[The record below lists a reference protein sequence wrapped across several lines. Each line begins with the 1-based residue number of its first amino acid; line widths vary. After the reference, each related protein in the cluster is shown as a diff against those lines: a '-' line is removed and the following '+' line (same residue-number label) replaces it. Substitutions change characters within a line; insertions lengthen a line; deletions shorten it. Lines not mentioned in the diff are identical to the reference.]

1 MAKKTRN
8 QDNLDQLRQQML
20 LRLKAKRS
28 QRLDIY
34 AKTGNIQSNVIE
46 PGTEFI
52 QAQDTSLSPASTN
65 EIQRPRKWYDR
76 VLVGVEILA
85 VLLLIVIIFSGANLV
100 QNLNQE
106 FQSALAQPTMTAT
119 PLISAVVLPSGH
131 TFSEDGN
138 GVPLPNDS
146 EVPEHL
152 RPIVQAMAEIPIPTQ
167 SPQHAVRIQI
177 NAIDVDAPIVQG
189 DGWEQLKKGVGQH
202 IGSPNPG
209 DGGNLILSAH
219 NDIYGELFRDLDQLE
234 PGDVIRVFTNQI
246 TYEYVVVQTQIVE
259 PTFVEVLNQT
269 TQPIVTLISCYPYRV
284 SNQRIIV
291 TAERK

>member
-1 MAKKTRN
+1 MAKKTN
-8 QDNLDQLRQQML
+8 TNDNLEQLRYQML
-20 LRLKAKRS
+20 LRLQSKRS
-28 QRLDIY
+28 QRVDTFID
-34 AKTGNIQSNVIE
+34 TGNLTGNVVEPGIESQPERQIQS
-46 PGTEFI
+46 PS
-52 QAQDTSLSPASTN
+52 QPLLSQPS
-65 EIQRPRKWYDR
+65 RKWYDK
-76 VLVGVEILA
+76 VLIAVEVLA
-85 VLLLIVIIFSGANLV
+85 VILLAVIIINGANLV
-100 QNLNQE
+100 QNLNRE

-131 TFSEDGN
+131 TFSEDGS
-138 GVPLPNDS
+138 GIPLPNDS
-146 EVPEHL
+146 EVPAHL

-234 PGDVIRVFTNQI
+234 PGDVIKVFTNQI

-259 PTFVEVLNQT
+259 PTFVEVLKQTNQS
-269 TQPIVTLISCYPYRV
+269 ILTLISCYPYRV
-284 SNQRIIV
+284 SNQRIVV
-291 TAERK
+291 TAERR

>member
-1 MAKKTRN
+1 MAKNKQSSGNLDHLRYLMLIRLKDRRN
-8 QDNLDQLRQQML
+8 Q
-20 LRLKAKRS
+20 RLES
-28 QRLDIY
+28 FIE
-34 AKTGNIQSNVIE
+34 TGNLNTSPVDNF
-46 PGTEFI
+46 EFHLP
-52 QAQDTSLSPASTN
+52 DEKPLSQN
-65 EIQRPRKWYDR
+65 EILEEKNPRTWYDR
-76 VLVGVEILA
+76 VLVGVEVLA
-85 VLLLIVIIFSGANLV
+85 VILLLVIVFNGISLV
-100 QNLNQE
+100 RNLNQE
-106 FQSALAQPTMTAT
+106 FQSALLQPTLTPT

-131 TFSEDGN
+131 TFSEDGS
-138 GVPLPNDS
+138 GIPLPNDS
-146 EVPEHL
+146 EVPAHL

-234 PGDVIRVFTNQI
+234 PGDVIKVFTNQI
-246 TYEYVVVQTQIVE
+246 TYEYIVVQTQIVE

-269 TQPIVTLISCYPYRV
+269 SRPIVTLISCYPYGV
-284 SNQRIIV
+284 DNQRIVI
-291 TAERK
+291 TGERK

>member
-1 MAKKTRN
+1 MAKKTN
-8 QDNLDQLRQQML
+8 ENLDQLRYQML
-20 LRLKAKRS
+20 LRLKAKRN
-28 QRLDIY
+28 QRLDIFSE
-34 AKTGNIQSNVIE
+34 TGNLDTNVIE
-46 PGTEFI
+46 PGNEFI
-52 QAQDTSLSPASTN
+52 QPQNTSSAPASPK
-65 EIQRPRKWYDR
+65 EIQKPRKWYDR
-76 VLVGVEILA
+76 VLVGVEVLA
-85 VLLLIVIIFSGANLV
+85 VLLLVVIIFSGANLV
-100 QNLNQE
+100 QSLNQE

-138 GVPLPNDS
+138 GIPLPNDS

-234 PGDVIRVFTNQI
+234 PGDVIKVFTNQI

-269 TQPIVTLISCYPYRV
+269 SQPIVTLISCYPYRV

>member
-1 MAKKTRN
+1 MAK
-8 QDNLDQLRQQML
+8 QDQNNTLDQLRHQML
-20 LRLKAKRS
+20 IRLRNKRE
-28 QRLDIY
+28 QRLDHFID
-34 AKTGNIQSNVIE
+34 TGNLDVNVVDSITMAKPILE
-46 PGTEFI
+46 NQEKANRAV
-52 QAQDTSLSPASTN
+52 Q
-65 EIQRPRKWYDR
+65 EKKPRTLFDR
-76 VLVGVEILA
+76 ILVGVEVLA
-85 VLLLIVIIFSGANLV
+85 VVLLIVIVANGVNLV
-100 QNLNQE
+100 QNLNRE
-106 FQSALAQPTMTAT
+106 FSSILAQSTLTPT

-131 TFSEDGN
+131 TFSEDGT
-138 GVPLPNDS
+138 GIPLPNDS

-177 NAIDVDAPIVQG
+177 DTIDVDAPIVQG
-189 DGWEQLKKGVGQH
+189 DSWEQLKKGVGQH

-234 PGDVIRVFTNQI
+234 PGDTIRVFTNQI
-246 TYEYVVVQTQIVE
+246 TYEYVVIQTQIVE

-269 TQPIVTLISCYPYRV
+269 SQPIVTLISCYPYGV
-284 SNQRIIV
+284 DNQRIVI

>member
-1 MAKKTRN
+1 MAKKTKN

-20 LRLKAKRS
+20 LRLKALRS

-34 AKTGNIQSNVIE
+34 TETGNIQTNVIE
-46 PGTEFI
+46 PGPEFI
-52 QAQDTSLSPASTN
+52 QAKATSTSPVGSK
-65 EIQRPRKWYDR
+65 EIQKPHKWYDR
-76 VLVGVEILA
+76 VLVGVEVLA
-85 VLLLIVIIFSGANLV
+85 VLLLIVIIFSGASLV

-131 TFSEDGN
+131 TFSEDGS

-209 DGGNLILSAH
+209 NGGNLILSAH

-234 PGDVIRVFTNQI
+234 PGDVIKVFTNQI

-269 TQPIVTLISCYPYRV
+269 SQPIVTLISCYPYRV

>member
-1 MAKKTRN
+1 MAKKTN
-8 QDNLDQLRQQML
+8 ENLDQLRYQML
-20 LRLKAKRS
+20 LRLKAKRN
-28 QRLDIY
+28 QRLDIFSE
-34 AKTGNIQSNVIE
+34 TGNLDTNAVE
-46 PGTEFI
+46 PGNEFI
-52 QAQDTSLSPASTN
+52 QPQNTSSAPASPK
-65 EIQRPRKWYDR
+65 EIQKPRKWYDR
-76 VLVGVEILA
+76 VLVGVEVLA
-85 VLLLIVIIFSGANLV
+85 VLLLVVIIFSGANLV
-100 QNLNQE
+100 QSLNQE

-138 GVPLPNDS
+138 GIPLPNDS

-234 PGDVIRVFTNQI
+234 PGDVIKVFTNQI

-269 TQPIVTLISCYPYRV
+269 SQPIVTLISCYPYRV